1 MNVLNNCSI
10 NNGRLEVPALWNDQL
25 HRLPPNYKLAKNV
38 LSSVYRKLND
48 NPDKLKQYNEVIK
61 QQVRDGIIEKI
72 DLDSIKSNPNVSF
85 LGHNA
90 VFRENVE
97 WCTYW
102 SNLSE
107 KGGENLSHNQVSLP
121 GPNMNSSIQLS
132 LTLLRF
138 NKFLS
143 VFDWIKAFHQ
153 LLLSEEDTNK
163 LHFLWYEDIANSN
176 NSIVAYKM
184 KRIPFGLRFS
194 PFLLMIL
201 HVYTI
206 SVGEI
211 SMRNMLFNLSYMDNL
226 AFTAETSVELDEVVN
241 VSIRKANKEVVRR
254 HVSDIVLLEK
264 GATSIKKDS
273 DNTSAVRDSTLRR
286 SPRIAS
292 KLFKHC

>member
-1 MNVLNNCSI
+1 MLYLGKMLNQ
-10 NNGRLEVPALWNDQL
+10 P
-25 HRLPPNYKLAKNV
+25 
-38 LSSVYRKLND
+38 
-48 NPDKLKQYNEVIK
+48 
-61 QQVRDGIIEKI
+61 
-72 DLDSIKSNPNVSF
+72 
-85 LGHNA
+85 
-90 VFRENVE
+90 NVE

-102 SNLSE
+102 YNLSE

-121 GPNMNSSIQLS
+121 RPNMNSSIQLS

-153 LLLSEEDTNK
+153 LLLSEEETNK

-211 SMRNMLFNLSYMDNL
+211 SMRNMLFNLLYMDNL

-241 VSIRKANKEVVRR
+241 LSIRKANKEVVRR

-264 GATSIKKDS
+264 GATSIKK
-273 DNTSAVRDSTLRR
+273 RFR
-286 SPRIAS
+286 
-292 KLFKHC
+292 